1 MKSSTQFSCA
11 LVLLLALVGA
21 AGFAQ
26 SLSITT
32 NKPVIDG
39 VVKAGEYG
47 FTQQFDSLTLYA
59 NRTKDLLSFA
69 IVGDTTGWV
78 SVGLGS
84 LKMDGATIF
93 IGFVGA
99 DGKVQFKTQ
108 VGTGHR
114 HTDAPKSVEGSVTAY
129 AMKEADGKTT
139 LEFSVTPAAYIKS
152 GQATLDVIY
161 AVGEDK
167 SFVPRH
173 SSRGSL
179 TLKLN

>member
-1 MKSSTQFSCA
+1 MKSSSLFAFSLA
-11 LVLLLALVGA
+11 LLLALVGT

-26 SLSITT
+26 SLAVTT

-39 VVKAGEYG
+39 AVKAGEYS
-47 FTQQFDSLTLYA
+47 FTKQFDSLTLYA
-59 NRTKDLLSFA
+59 NRTKDLLSLA

-78 SVGLGS
+78 SVGLGA

-93 IGFVGA
+93 IGFVGS

-108 VGTGHR
+108 SGTGHR
-114 HTDAPKSVEGSVTAY
+114 HTDAPKSVAASVSAY

-139 LEFSVTPAAYIKS
+139 LELSLTPAAYIKD
-152 GQATLDVIY
+152 GQGELNVIY

-167 SFVPRH
+167 SFIPRH
-173 SSRGSL
+173 SSRGALS
-179 TLKLN
+179 LKLS

>member
-1 MKSSTQFSCA
+1 MKSPILLSCT
-11 LVLLLALVGA
+11 LILLLALVGA

-26 SLSITT
+26 SLSVTT
-32 NKPVIDG
+32 TKPVIDG
-39 VVKAGEYG
+39 VVKSNEYS
-47 FTQQFDSLTLYA
+47 FSQQFDSLTLYA
-59 NRTKDLLSFA
+59 NRTKTLLSFA

-84 LKMDGATIF
+84 LKMDGSTIF

-108 VGTGHR
+108 SGTGHQ
-114 HTDAPKSVEGSVTAY
+114 HKDAPKSVADSVTAY

-152 GQATLDVIY
+152 GQTTLDVIY

-179 TLKLN
+179 SLKLN

>member
-1 MKSSTQFSCA
+1 MKRPILFSCA
-11 LVLLLALVGA
+11 LILLLALVGA

-26 SLSITT
+26 SLSVTT

-39 VVKAGEYG
+39 VVKASEYS
-47 FTQQFDSLTLYA
+47 FSQQFDSLTLYA
-59 NRTKDLLSFA
+59 NRTKDALSLA
-69 IVGDTTGWV
+69 IAGDTTGWV

-108 VGTGHR
+108 AGTGHR
-114 HTDAPKSVEGSVTAY
+114 HTDAPKSVEDSVTAY
-129 AMKEADGKTT
+129 AMKEANGKTT
-139 LEFSVTPAAYIKS
+139 LELSLTPAAYIKS
-152 GQATLDVIY
+152 DQTSLDIIY

-179 TLKLN
+179 SLKLN

>member
-1 MKSSTQFSCA
+1 MKSSTLFSCA
-11 LVLLLALVGA
+11 LILLLAFVSA
-21 AGFAQ
+21 TGFAQ
-26 SLSITT
+26 SLSVTT

-39 VVKAGEYG
+39 VVKANEYS
-47 FTQQFDSLTLYA
+47 FSQQFDSLTLYA
-59 NRTKDLLSFA
+59 NRTKDTLSLA

-84 LKMDGATIF
+84 LKMDGSTIF

-108 VGTGHR
+108 TGTGHR
-114 HTDAPKSVEGSVTAY
+114 HVDAPKSVADSVTAF

-139 LEFSVTPAAYIKS
+139 LELSLTSAAYIKS
-152 GQATLDVIY
+152 GQTSLDIIY

-167 SFVPRH
+167 SFVPPH
-173 SSRGSL
+173 SSRGSVS
-179 TLKLN
+179 LKLN

>member
-1 MKSSTQFSCA
+1 MKSSTLFSCA
-11 LVLLLALVGA
+11 LVVILALVGA

-26 SLSITT
+26 SLSVTT
-32 NKPVIDG
+32 GKPVIDG
-39 VVKAGEYG
+39 VVKTGEYS

-59 NRTKDLLSFA
+59 NRTKDLLSLA

-99 DGKVQFKTQ
+99 DGKVQFKPQ
-108 VGTGHR
+108 MGSGHR
-114 HTDAPKSVEGSVTAY
+114 HTDTTKAVSDTVTAY

-152 GQATLDVIY
+152 GQTTLDVIY

-173 SSRGSL
+173 SSRGSIS
-179 TLKLN
+179 LKLN